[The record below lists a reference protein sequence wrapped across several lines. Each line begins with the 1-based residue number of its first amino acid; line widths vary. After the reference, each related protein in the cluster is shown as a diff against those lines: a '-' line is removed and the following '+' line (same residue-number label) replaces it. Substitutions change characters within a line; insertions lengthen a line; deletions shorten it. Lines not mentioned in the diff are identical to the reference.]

1 MHKQDI
7 ITFIIFHKKP
17 TKTYTLRLSNSLL
30 KKMFYSSHW
39 QLEKLFKNELFSRMK
54 SCSNLFLKT
63 LRDREIF
70 QFSWQIIPSFCTMVA
85 KISLQ
90 CICSWFCQFQHSKII
105 LRRLYWSFT
114 EMWNWSDIDVG
125 TSFFRILRINKSV
138 LTNLIWFSG
147 CQFILLRTSFER
159 ISHIPNLPKN
169 IFWTNLPYFA

>member
-7 ITFIIFHKKP
+7 ITFIIFHKNPDKNIHS
-17 TKTYTLRLSNSLL
+17 SNSLL

-54 SCSNLFLKT
+54 SCNLFLKT

-90 CICSWFCQFQHSKII
+90 CICSWFCQFQHS
-105 LRRLYWSFT
+105 RLGVTIASKMLPICTCRMYYNQKVSF
-114 EMWNWSDIDVG
+114 SLYV
-125 TSFFRILRINKSV
+125 
-138 LTNLIWFSG
+138 
-147 CQFILLRTSFER
+147 
-159 ISHIPNLPKN
+159 
-169 IFWTNLPYFA
+169 